1 MNSEEWEENKMN
13 NLEEIIVLLEKETFS
28 NFDKKIE
35 KLDRLLEQLKDP
47 MNYS

>member
-1 MNSEEWEENKMN
+1 MN